1 MRMHLASMRAK
12 ESSPMP
18 LDDLLLGLDVGTTNI
33 KCLALDSSGKIL
45 VQADER
51 TPLNHPKPGWTDFDP
66 QPIWLAVCRTIRAVV
81 AKIEFPDRVKG
92 IAVAGVAE
100 SLFPVDKD
108 GHSLGPAIAWFDLRT
123 TEEFAW
129 LRDRIGYDRLF
140 QISGL
145 NPDPMFGLCKL
156 LWVKN
161 HRPELFAKAAQ
172 WLHLADY
179 IAYRLSNIP
188 ATDRSLAC
196 RTLAYNLAK
205 GVWECDLLTEVGI
218 DADVLP
224 PILRSGTLLGPI
236 TPAAAKETNLPATC
250 AVCVGAHDQLSGI
263 FAVSGLA
270 KEVVTDS
277 LGTSATILAIAE
289 KPIFSRT
296 LPDHGLAQ
304 GAVWIDE
311 PVFYLTGGLF
321 TAGAAIEWFQQQLGG
336 KADFATLTEEAGGTD
351 HAIPIFL
358 PHLVRSLT
366 PFPDAQAAGAFV
378 GLRSTTTRAAM
389 FRAVLE
395 GIAFEERAIVEAME
409 TVAGQPRPKE
419 IITIG
424 IPMQNRLL
432 AQIKADVYG
441 LPLKISPVREAVAL
455 GVALLAG
462 IGTGVYANGS
472 AAAAA
477 VRQDEIRLEPRA
489 EQAKQLETRYQIYRG
504 LFSQLQ
510 RINHQLYR

>member
-1 MRMHLASMRAK
+1 MRAK

-18 LDDLLLGLDVGTTNI
+18 HHDLLLGLDVGTTNI
-33 KCLALDSSGKIL
+33 KCLALDSAGEIL
-45 VQADER
+45 FQADER
-51 TPLNHPKPGWTDFDP
+51 TPLSRPKPGWTDFDP
-66 QPIWLAVCRTIRAVV
+66 EPIWQGVCRTIRAVV
-81 AKIEFPDRVKG
+81 SKMDSPDRIKG

-100 SLFPVDKD
+100 SLFPIDQA
-108 GHSLGPAIAWFDLRT
+108 GRSLGPAIAWFDLRT

-129 LRDRIGYDRLF
+129 LRDRVGYDRLF

-161 HRPELFAKAAQ
+161 HRPELFAKATQ

-179 IAYRLSNIP
+179 IAYRLSNRP
-188 ATDRSLAC
+188 ATDPSLAC
-196 RTLAYNLAK
+196 RTLVYNLAK
-205 GVWECDLLTEVGI
+205 GTWETELLTEVGI
-218 DADVLP
+218 ATDILP
-224 PILRSGTLLGPI
+224 PILKSGTWLGPV
-236 TPAAAKETNLPATC
+236 TPEAAKATDLPVHC
-250 AVCVGAHDQLSGI
+250 AICVGAHDQLSGV

-289 KPIFSRT
+289 KPNFSRT

-311 PVFYLTGGLF
+311 PAFYLTGGLF

-336 KADFATLTEEAGGTD
+336 KADFATLTEEAASAQ
-351 HAIPIFL
+351 HAVPIFL

-366 PFPDAQAAGAFV
+366 PVPDAQAAGAFV
-378 GLRSTTTRAAM
+378 GLRASTTRGAM

-395 GIAFEERAIVEAME
+395 GIAFEERAIVEAMAA
-409 TVAGQPRPKE
+409 VAGQPRPKE

-432 AQIKADVYG
+432 AQIKADVFG

-462 IGTGVYANGS
+462 LGTGLYANGS

-477 VRQDEIRLEPRA
+477 VRREEISLEPNP
-489 EQAKQLETRYQIYRG
+489 EQAKELEVRYQIYRD
-504 LFSQLQ
+504 LFAQVQ
-510 RINHQLYR
+510 AINHRLYP

>member
-1 MRMHLASMRAK
+1 MHLPAMHAK

-18 LDDLLLGLDVGTTNI
+18 HHDLLLGLDVGTTNI
-33 KCLALDSSGKIL
+33 KCLALDSAGKIL

-51 TPLNHPKPGWTDFDP
+51 TPLSYPKPGWTDFDP
-66 QPIWLAVCRTIRAVV
+66 ELIWPAVCRTIRAAV
-81 AKIEFPDRVKG
+81 AKIELPDRIKG
-92 IAVAGVAE
+92 IAVSGVAE
-100 SLFPVDKD
+100 SLFPIDKA

-123 TEEFAW
+123 TKEFAW

-156 LWVKN
+156 LWAKN
-161 HRPELFAKAAQ
+161 HQPELFGKAAR
-172 WLHLADY
+172 WLHMADY
-179 IAYRLSNIP
+179 IAHRLCHVP
-188 ATDRSLAC
+188 ATDPSLAC
-196 RTLAYNLAK
+196 RTLAYNLAERA
-205 GVWECDLLTEVGI
+205 WETELLTEIEI
-218 DADVLP
+218 DAHVFP

-236 TPAAAKETNLPATC
+236 TAATAKETDLPATC
-250 AVCVGAHDQLSGI
+250 QVCVGAHDQLSGI

-270 KEVVTDS
+270 KDVVTDS

-289 KPIFSRT
+289 KPVFTRA

-311 PVFYLTGGLF
+311 PAFYLTGGLF
-321 TAGAAIEWFQQQLGG
+321 TAGAAIEWFQQQCGG
-336 KADFATLTEEAGGTD
+336 KADFATLTEEAAGAN

-366 PFPDAQAAGAFV
+366 PFPDAHAAGSFV
-378 GLRSTTTRAAM
+378 GLRSTTTRGAM

-462 IGTGVYANGS
+462 IGTGVYASGS

-477 VRQDEIRLEPRA
+477 VRQEEISLEPRPD
-489 EQAKQLETRYQIYRG
+489 QAKELEARYQVYRD

-510 RINHQLYR
+510 PINHRLYR

>member
-1 MRMHLASMRAK
+1 MHLVSMQAK
-12 ESSPMP
+12 RLSPMP
-18 LDDLLLGLDVGTTNI
+18 HQDLLLGLDVGTTNI
-33 KCLALDSSGKIL
+33 KCLALDSTGKIL
-45 VQADER
+45 LQADER
-51 TPLNHPKPGWTDFDP
+51 TPLSYPKPGWTDFDP
-66 QPIWLAVCRTIRAVV
+66 ELIWPAVCRTVQAAV
-81 AKIEFPDRVKG
+81 AKIERPDRIRG
-92 IAVAGVAE
+92 IAVSGVAE
-100 SLFPVDKD
+100 SLFPIDKA
-108 GHSLGPAIAWFDLRT
+108 GYSLGPAIAWFDLRT
-123 TEEFAW
+123 TAEFAW
-129 LRDRIGYDRLF
+129 LQDRIGYDRLF

-156 LWVKN
+156 LWAKN
-161 HRPELFAKAAQ
+161 HQPAVFEKAAH
-172 WLHLADY
+172 WLHMADY
-179 IAYRLSNIP
+179 IAYRLCNIP
-188 ATDRSLAC
+188 ATDPSLAC
-196 RTLAYNLAK
+196 RSLAYNLAEQA
-205 GVWECDLLTEVGI
+205 WETELLSEVGVN
-218 DADVLP
+218 ADVFP
-224 PILRSGTLLGPI
+224 PILRSGTLLGPV
-236 TPAAAKETNLPATC
+236 TTKAAKETGLPDTC
-250 AVCVGAHDQLSGI
+250 QVCVGAHDQLSGI

-289 KPIFSRT
+289 KPVFSRA

-311 PVFYLTGGLF
+311 PAFYLTGGMF
-321 TAGAAIEWFQQQLGG
+321 SAGAAIEWFQQQCGG
-336 KADFATLTEEAGGTD
+336 KADFATLTEEAAGAN

-366 PFPDAQAAGAFV
+366 PFPDATAAGAFV
-378 GLRSTTTRAAM
+378 GLRSTTTRGAM

-432 AQIKADVYG
+432 AQIKANVYG

-472 AAAAA
+472 DAAAA
-477 VRQDEIRLEPRA
+477 VRQEEISLEPRPD
-489 EQAKQLETRYQIYRG
+489 QAKELEARYQVYQD
-504 LFSQLQ
+504 LFLQLQ
-510 RINHQLYR
+510 PINHRLYR

>member
-1 MRMHLASMRAK
+1 
-12 ESSPMP
+12 MP
-18 LDDLLLGLDVGTTNI
+18 HHDLLLGLDVGTTNI
-33 KCLALDSSGKIL
+33 KCLALDSAGEIL
-45 VQADER
+45 FQADER
-51 TPLNHPKPGWTDFDP
+51 TPLSRPKPGWTDFDP
-66 QPIWLAVCRTIRAVV
+66 EPIWQGVCRTIRALVSQ
-81 AKIEFPDRVKG
+81 IELPDRIKG

-100 SLFPVDKD
+100 SLFPIDKS
-108 GHSLGPAIAWFDLRT
+108 GRSLGPAIAWFDLRT
-123 TEEFAW
+123 IAEFNW

-140 QISGL
+140 EISGL

-156 LWVKN
+156 LWEKN
-161 HRPELFAKAAQ
+161 HHPELFAKAAQ

-179 IAYRLSNIP
+179 IAFRLSHRA
-188 ATDRSLAC
+188 ATDPSLAC
-196 RTLAYNLAK
+196 RTLVYNLAK
-205 GVWECDLLTEVGI
+205 GTWETDLLAEIGI
-218 DADVLP
+218 ATDILP
-224 PILRSGTLLGPI
+224 PVLKSGTLLGPVS
-236 TPAAAKETNLPATC
+236 PEAARETGLPSSC
-250 AVCVGAHDQLSGI
+250 AICVGAHDQLSGV

-277 LGTSATILAIAE
+277 LGTSATLLAIAE
-289 KPIFSRT
+289 KPNFSRT

-311 PVFYLTGGLF
+311 PAFYLTGGLF

-336 KADFATLTEEAGGTD
+336 KADFATLTEEAANAQ
-351 HAIPIFL
+351 HAVPVFL

-366 PFPDAQAAGAFV
+366 PVPDARAAGAFV
-378 GLRSTTTRAAM
+378 GLRASTTRGAM

-409 TVAGQPRPKE
+409 TIAGQARPQE

-462 IGTGVYANGS
+462 LGTGVYANGA

-477 VRQDEIRLEPRA
+477 VRREEISLEPNSD
-489 EQAKQLETRYQIYRG
+489 QAKELEGRYQIYRD
-504 LFSQLQ
+504 LFSRLQ
-510 RINHQLYR
+510 PINHRLYP

>member
-1 MRMHLASMRAK
+1 MPHL
-12 ESSPMP
+12 E
-18 LDDLLLGLDVGTTNI
+18 LLLGLDVGTTNI
-33 KCLALDSSGKIL
+33 KCLALDSAGKIL
-45 VQADER
+45 IQADER
-51 TPLNHPKPGWTDFDP
+51 TPLAQPKPGWTDFEP
-66 QPIWLAVCRTIRAVV
+66 EPIWQAVCRTIRTVV
-81 AKIEFPDRVKG
+81 AKIESPARIKG

-100 SLFPVDKD
+100 SLFPIDK
-108 GHSLGPAIAWFDLRT
+108 GGCSLGPAIAWFDLRT

-140 QISGL
+140 RISGL

-161 HRPELFAKAAQ
+161 HRPELFAKAVQ

-179 IAYRLSNIP
+179 IAYRLSNVP
-188 ATDRSLAC
+188 ATDPSLAC

-205 GVWECDLLTEVGI
+205 GTWEPELLTEVGVN
-218 DADVLP
+218 ADILP
-224 PILRSGTLLGPI
+224 PILRSGTLLGPV
-236 TPAAAKETNLPATC
+236 TPAAAVETNLPATC
-250 AVCVGAHDQLSGI
+250 AVCVGAHDQLSGV

-289 KPIFSRT
+289 KPNFSPT
-296 LPDHGLAQ
+296 LPETGIAQ

-336 KADFATLTEEAGGTD
+336 KADFATLTEEAASAH

-409 TVAGQPRPKE
+409 TVAGLPRPKE

-462 IGTGVYANGS
+462 IGTGVYTSGS

-477 VRQDEIRLEPRA
+477 VRREEISLEPNS
-489 EQAKQLETRYQIYRG
+489 ESAKELEVRYQIYRD
-504 LFSQLQ
+504 LFSQL
-510 RINHQLYR
+510 RPINHRLYR